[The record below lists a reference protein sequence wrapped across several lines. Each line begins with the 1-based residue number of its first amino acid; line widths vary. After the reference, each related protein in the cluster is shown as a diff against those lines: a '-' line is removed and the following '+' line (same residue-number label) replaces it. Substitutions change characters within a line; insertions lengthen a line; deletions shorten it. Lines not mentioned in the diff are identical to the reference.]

1 MKFIVPHKGVNQ
13 EDSKGA
19 GQIFRVGLS
28 QKVIK
33 SDRVAVWKT
42 ANEVIKLSQDKAN
55 QILADSKIAFEEEK
69 KRGYRDGLEAARE
82 EQAEHMIE
90 QVARAVDY
98 FETVEKRVVDLVLS
112 SVKKIVYDYKDE
124 ERTVAVVKNA
134 LSTVRNQKQVVI
146 RVHPNALTSMKEQIN
161 SLLSEFPGINY
172 IDVISDSRLEKDGC
186 MLETDIGL
194 VEVNISHQLKVI
206 REAFERVLGKQHG
219 L

>member
-1 MKFIVPHKGVNQ
+1 MKFLVPCKVSRP
-13 EDSKGA
+13 EESKGDE
-19 GQIFRVGLS
+19 QIFRVDTS
-28 QKVIK
+28 RKVIK
-33 SDRVAVWKT
+33 SSQVAVWKS
-42 ANEVIKLSQDKAN
+42 ADEVIRLAQERSE
-55 QILADSKIAFEEEK
+55 QILLDSKAAFEEEK
-69 KRGYRDGLEAARE
+69 KRGYRDGLDTAKE

-98 FETVEKRVVDLVLS
+98 FETVEKRVVDLVLAA
-112 SVKKIVYDYKDE
+112 VKKIVYDYRDE

-146 RVHPNALTSMKEQIN
+146 RVHPSALDNMRDQVNE
-161 SLLSEFPGINY
+161 LLAEFPGINY
-172 IDVISDSRLEKDGC
+172 IDVTSDSRLERDGC

-194 VEVNISHQLKVI
+194 VEVNITHQLKAI